1 MPVRFTYAGVALM
14 MAVALVLFPMADT
27 TAEALVVAS
36 IFGTAVGGILVVPV
50 VAYANYFGRR
60 SLSVIRGV
68 TEPFVSLGQAIGAL
82 FSGIIYDVTGS
93 YKDAFLIL
101 AILGLA
107 TIAMLLATRE
117 PRRVGAGSP

>member
-1 MPVRFTYAGVALM
+1 
-14 MAVALVLFPMADT
+14 
-27 TAEALVVAS
+27 
-36 IFGTAVGGILVVPV
+36 
-50 VAYANYFGRR
+50 GRR
-60 SLSVIRGV
+60 SLSAIRGV

-101 AILGLA
+101 AILGFA